1 MKTKK
6 IHVGWFSISK
16 NGVSSYHSGIE
27 QDPVYIAKTL
37 TEHVTGGPYTV
48 VKAFMEVELKGKND
62 CPN

>member
-6 IHVGWFSISK
+6 IHVGWFST
-16 NGVSSYHSGIE
+16 NTEGGLTFHQGAE
-27 QDPVYIAKTL
+27 RDPVYMAKTL
-37 TEHVTGGPYTV
+37 TNSVTGGPYTV